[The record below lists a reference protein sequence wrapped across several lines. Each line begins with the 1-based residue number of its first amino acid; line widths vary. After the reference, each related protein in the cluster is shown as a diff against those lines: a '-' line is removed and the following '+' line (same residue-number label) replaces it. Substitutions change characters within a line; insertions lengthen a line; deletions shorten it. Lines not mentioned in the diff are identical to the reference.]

1 MGQRKHKVFLDDSFF
16 WGFPTL
22 LWQVLFFY
30 VPLGFLVAASFI
42 KSFDGVNPAHFTLEH
57 YRALW
62 EPVYVSILLRS
73 FLFAAATV
81 FLCLIIAY
89 PVAYHLAL
97 RVKKYKNVWFALLVL
112 PFWTN
117 FLLLVYAWY
126 FLLEN
131 DGMINLV
138 LLKIGLISTPL
149 HLMNTPIAIFCG
161 MLYCYLPFMLLP
173 LYSNFERIDARLLE
187 ASYDLGGNYF
197 QTFKRITLPLTLP
210 GIQTGAL
217 LVFIPAFG
225 EFVIPAL
232 LGGDKTMYVGSVITH
247 YFLTIRNT
255 SLGSAFTMV
264 STLVLI
270 GGIFI
275 AFLVSLLVKMRNK

>member
-1 MGQRKHKVFLDDSFF
+1 MGQRKHTIFLENSFF
-16 WGFPTL
+16 WGLPAF
-22 LWQVLFFY
+22 LWQALFFY
-30 VPLGFLVAASFI
+30 VPLAFLIAASFI
-42 KSFDGVNPAHFTLEH
+42 KQADAVNSAHFTLEH

-62 EPVYVSILLRS
+62 QPIYISILLRS
-73 FLFAAATV
+73 FLFASATV
-81 FLCLIIAY
+81 ALCLIIAY

-97 RVKKYKNVWFALLVL
+97 RVKKYKTVWFALLVL

-131 DGMINLV
+131 DGIINAM
-138 LLKIGLISTPL
+138 LLGLGLISTPL
-149 HLMNTPIAIFCG
+149 HLMNTPLATFCG

-173 LYSNFERIDARLLE
+173 LYSNFERIDDRLLE

-217 LVFIPAFG
+217 LVFIPSFG

-255 SLGSAFTMV
+255 SLGSAFTLM

-270 GGIFI
+270 SGIFI
-275 AFLVSLLVKMRNK
+275 AFIIAAIIKMRKN

>member
-1 MGQRKHKVFLDDSFF
+1 MGQRKHKVFLEDSFF
-16 WGFPTL
+16 WGFPAF
-22 LWQVLFFY
+22 LWQILFFY
-30 VPLGFLVAASFI
+30 VPLAFLLAASFI
-42 KSFDGVNPAHFTLEH
+42 KRSDTINTARFTLEH

-62 EPVYVSILLRS
+62 EPVYVTILMRS

-81 FLCLIIAY
+81 ILCLIIAY
-89 PVAYHLAL
+89 PVAYYLAL
-97 RVKKYKNVWFALLVL
+97 RVKKYKNMWFALLVL

-131 DGMINLV
+131 DGLV
-138 LLKIGLISTPL
+138 NRFLLKIGIISAPL
-149 HLMNTPIAIFCG
+149 HLMNTPIATFCG
-161 MLYCYLPFMLLP
+161 MLYCYLPFMILP
-173 LYSNFERIDARLLE
+173 LYSNFERLDARLIE

-197 QTFKRITLPLTLP
+197 QTFKRITLPLTLS
-210 GIQTGAL
+210 GIQTGSL

-255 SLGSAFTMV
+255 SLGSAFTMM

-270 GGIFI
+270 SGIFI
-275 AFLVSLLVKMRNK
+275 VFLISVLIRMRKK

>member
-1 MGQRKHKVFLDDSFF
+1 MGQRKHTIFLENSFF
-16 WGFPTL
+16 WGLPAF
-22 LWQVLFFY
+22 LWQALFFY
-30 VPLGFLVAASFI
+30 VPLAFLIAASFI
-42 KSFDGVNPAHFTLEH
+42 KQADAVNSAHFTLEH

-62 EPVYVSILLRS
+62 QPIYISILLRS
-73 FLFAAATV
+73 FLFASATV
-81 FLCLIIAY
+81 ILCLIIAY

-97 RVKKYKNVWFALLVL
+97 RVKKYKTVWFALLVL

-131 DGMINLV
+131 DGIINAM
-138 LLKIGLISTPL
+138 LLGLGLISTPL
-149 HLMNTPIAIFCG
+149 HLMNTPFATFCG

-173 LYSNFERIDARLLE
+173 LYSNFERIDDRLLE
-187 ASYDLGGNYF
+187 ASYDLGGDYF

-217 LVFIPAFG
+217 LVFIPSFG

-255 SLGSAFTMV
+255 SLGSAFTLM

-270 GGIFI
+270 SGIFI
-275 AFLVSLLVKMRNK
+275 AFIIAAIIKMRKN